1 MDRVGGKAAGGG
13 GERIAYVDA
22 ARGLAILCV
31 VLGHLY
37 PGDGIVQYISSFH
50 VPVFFILS
58 GLLMAARD
66 GWKTRRLTEFAAK
79 KAKRLLYPYAT
90 ISALNL
96 ALIFARRG
104 QKAMLRQLAAT
115 LLGEGIDALWFLS
128 ALFLAEI
135 AFKIVMSFK
144 RRGLRIAAFLCMA
157 VGTAGFSYLGLGAV
171 QREGLAQLLGLAN
184 VVSRALVGCILIGMG
199 YGYGRV
205 RARVRLSRAA
215 QYGLMAAAFALNLA
229 LFRFNAV
236 DLHYSLI
243 GNPALYYAKNPLK
256 NRVDTLMKLC
266 ELAFAENRFLRFW
279 GRNSTVVFATHLNF
293 GILEIAKAVTAA
305 ALHGRCIPAEFAIT
319 LVIEAALVFAVN
331 RYAKGLVDC
340 DAAAKMLRRGGKA

>member
-1 MDRVGGKAAGGG
+1 MDRVGEKAAGGG

-104 QKAMLRQLAAT
+104 QKAMLRQLTAT

-236 DLHYSLI
+236 
-243 GNPALYYAKNPLK
+243 
-256 NRVDTLMKLC
+256 
-266 ELAFAENRFLRFW
+266 
-279 GRNSTVVFATHLNF
+279 FATHLNF

-319 LVIEAALVFAVN
+319 LLIEAALVFAVN

>member
-1 MDRVGGKAAGGG
+1 MDRAGGKAAGGG

-22 ARGLAILCV
+22 ARGPAILCV

-66 GWKTRRLTEFAAK
+66 GWKAQRLTEFAAK

-104 QKAMLRQLAAT
+104 QRAMLRQLAAT
-115 LLGEGIDALWFLS
+115 ILGEGIDALWFLS

-135 AFKIVMSFK
+135 VFKIVMSFK
-144 RRGLRIAAFLCMA
+144 RRELRIAAFLCMA
-157 VGTAGFSYLGLGAV
+157 VGTAGILS
-171 QREGLAQLLGLAN
+171 LAN

-205 RARVRLSRAA
+205 RACVRLSRAA

-243 GNPALYYAKNPLK
+243 GNPALYYANAAAGSYA
-256 NRVDTLMKLC
+256 LMKLC

-293 GILEIAKAVTAA
+293 GILEIAKAATAA

-319 LVIEAALVFAVN
+319 LLIESALVFAVN

>member
-104 QKAMLRQLAAT
+104 E
-115 LLGEGIDALWFLS
+115 EG
-128 ALFLAEI
+128 
-135 AFKIVMSFK
+135 
-144 RRGLRIAAFLCMA
+144 
-157 VGTAGFSYLGLGAV
+157 
-171 QREGLAQLLGLAN
+171 
-184 VVSRALVGCILIGMG
+184 
-199 YGYGRV
+199 
-205 RARVRLSRAA
+205 
-215 QYGLMAAAFALNLA
+215 
-229 LFRFNAV
+229 
-236 DLHYSLI
+236 
-243 GNPALYYAKNPLK
+243 
-256 NRVDTLMKLC
+256 
-266 ELAFAENRFLRFW
+266 
-279 GRNSTVVFATHLNF
+279 
-293 GILEIAKAVTAA
+293 
-305 ALHGRCIPAEFAIT
+305 
-319 LVIEAALVFAVN
+319 
-331 RYAKGLVDC
+331 
-340 DAAAKMLRRGGKA
+340 DAAPAHRDAPWRGN

>member
-1 MDRVGGKAAGGG
+1 MDRAGEKAAGGG

-104 QKAMLRQLAAT
+104 QKAMLRQLTAT

-128 ALFLAEI
+128 ALFLAEV

-171 QREGLAQLLGLAN
+171 QREGLAQLLSSGQRRQPRAGRLHPDRHGLRLWPRPGAR
-184 VVSRALVGCILIGMG
+184 SALAGGAVWADGR
-199 YGYGRV
+199 RV
-205 RARVRLSRAA
+205 RAES
-215 QYGLMAAAFALNLA
+215 G
-229 LFRFNAV
+229 AV
-236 DLHYSLI
+236 
-243 GNPALYYAKNPLK
+243 P
-256 NRVDTLMKLC
+256 V
-266 ELAFAENRFLRFW
+266 
-279 GRNSTVVFATHLNF
+279 
-293 GILEIAKAVTAA
+293 
-305 ALHGRCIPAEFAIT
+305 
-319 LVIEAALVFAVN
+319 
-331 RYAKGLVDC
+331 
-340 DAAAKMLRRGGKA
+340 